1 MGWNRWGP
9 GKSEQATKFLCKP
22 TRAIDFA
29 AEFNARSVREAPD
42 HSLRSRQ
49 LSQRKEEVFWIFTQ
63 PF

>member
-1 MGWNRWGP
+1 
-9 GKSEQATKFLCKP
+9 LCKP